1 MLCKHPEAMQRL
13 VEEVRGTFEKD
24 EDITLAQV
32 LRLKYLG
39 AVLEEALRLYPPGM
53 ASFVSCLAILLKAQQ
68 HS

>member
-39 AVLEEALRLYPPGM
+39 AVLDEALRLYPPGLTLSV
-53 ASFVSCLAILLKAQQ
+53 SFLAIILKAQH